1 MKCLFSRLSRPA
13 RRVAAA
19 SLLACLAACGYKGP
33 LYLPPP
39 PPHDARTQPPSSIAP
54 APATQDQPSAPQ

>member
-39 PPHDARTQPPSSIAP
+39 PPNDALTQPPSSIAP